1 MKNYQSVL
9 NRLTLE
15 EKVRLLF
22 IIDGQTGSVEEL
34 GIDSL
39 AVKKID
45 SLNFNEIAS
54 SIDLN
59 LFTEYTKQNVITDKT
74 LFFLD
79 AADIISD
86 NYFYNTKAYEYIA
99 KAFAAQQFLFIA
111 NMKLDRDNV
120 VYFYDKQLPL
130 DKQEFMAIEA
140 NDYESTIE
148 ALQNGACFVFISNRD
163 IEKELVSN
171 LEDMLNKYDAFM
183 SEEITEEEYQNYLAI
198 NRNKT
203 VDLDTI
209 NKAVNK
215 VLDILASTYQV
226 QNELVSEFSR
236 KLLAKQIN
244 EDGLVLL
251 KNDNLLPLTNNLRV
265 AFLGNLFT
273 QLYKKVEFTNLNVT
287 FQDNCWENDGFVNDL
302 KLKQIIEKLIDIDV
316 VVLLLDC
323 HNLEKLNNGQKR
335 VVDILKENQKKVV
348 IVLETTKNFDMTELN
363 VFASLIYLP
372 QINANTGQILNETL
386 TGVFNPSGHLFKQ
399 LGNYDCF
406 AGLSYNSFAYNNLI
420 VRSDAISFTCANKS
434 NHAVICSFNVY
445 VKGGKQNTIYLA
457 LQKVKINGL
466 RTEKVYIEISETLSA
481 GDYKLYVSNGSRVI
495 LEGTIQIEQKETPT
509 YEVREFSEIL
519 PASLKVSKPTKA
531 RLVGKVIFALLITI
545 FCVLIFI
552 SMYQYSNSK
561 IGYLALAFA
570 ALSGCTGLGYLVHLC
585 IQTKKTHV
593 PTSEAI
599 DMRKCPEFINEIRES
614 FTAPLSKENLVPI
627 EKEHVIVE
635 KPKEADFTINETYSG
650 QISNVNFTAFS
661 KDFLA
666 YLANSGLITT
676 YSDVC
681 SLLAAMGMTRL
692 IVLKPSELNIKFCQL
707 LSNFFG
713 IDYNYVN
720 YDENNHMLYKQ
731 LNKAANSYMMTGLAE
746 TLLKAGQN
754 PNQMYISVIEASTAE
769 ISQVLSEEIAN
780 INSNVEKHYL
790 NLAEYNRFIIP
801 RNIWYF
807 VIVPETNLELNEVG
821 VNLSLKLEWG
831 EDTGKIYTFNPKN
844 LIAFKEEVK
853 LARHQNYL
861 PDKYWQMLDLFV
873 AEVKNKTDYE
883 LSHRIILSMEA
894 YTAIYYELTGDAD
907 QTLDVLLTNKL
918 LPIVKQ
924 LGYYSSENKEEHL
937 KELLEKCFPDISL
950 PNAVREIN

>member
-15 EKVRLLF
+15 EKIRLLF

-45 SLNFNEIAS
+45 SLSFNEVAS

-59 LFTEYTKQNVITDKT
+59 LFTMFTKQNVIVDKT

-79 AADIISD
+79 AADFISD
-86 NYFYNTKAYEYIA
+86 NHFYNLKAYEYIA
-99 KAFAAQQFLFIA
+99 KAFAAQQFLFVA
-111 NMKLDRDNV
+111 NMELGRDNV
-120 VYFYDKQLPL
+120 IYFYDKQLPL

-140 NDYESTIE
+140 ADYESSIE
-148 ALQNGACFVFISNRD
+148 ALKKGACFVFISNPD
-163 IEKELVSN
+163 IEKELITNVK
-171 LEDMLNKYDAFM
+171 DMLNKYDAFM

-198 NRNKT
+198 NSNKI

-215 VLDILASTYQV
+215 VLNILASTYQV
-226 QNELVSEFSR
+226 QNELISEYT
-236 KLLAKQIN
+236 KKILDKQIS
-244 EDGLVLL
+244 EEGVVLL
-251 KNDNLLPLTNNLRV
+251 KNDNLLPLANNLKV
-265 AFLGNLFT
+265 AVLGNLFS
-273 QLYKKVEFTNLNVT
+273 QLYKEVKFTNLNVT
-287 FQDNCWENDGFVNDL
+287 YQDNCWENDGFINDL
-302 KLKQIIEKLIDIDV
+302 KLKQIIEKLVDIDV

-335 VVDILKENQKKVV
+335 VVDILKENQKKVIV
-348 IVLETTKNFDMTELN
+348 VLETIKNFAVTELN
-363 VFASLIYLP
+363 TFASLIYLP
-372 QINANTGQILNETL
+372 NINIHTGQVLNEIL
-386 TGVFNPSGHLFKQ
+386 SGDLNPSGHLFKQ
-399 LGNYDCF
+399 LGNYKCF
-406 AGLSYNSFAYNNLI
+406 TGLSYNLFSYKNLI
-420 VRSDAISFTCANKS
+420 VRSDAISFTCTNKS
-434 NHAVICSFNVY
+434 NYAVACSFNIY
-445 VKGGKQNTIYLA
+445 VKDSKQNIIYVA
-457 LQKVKINGL
+457 LHKEKINAL
-466 RTEKVYIEISETLSA
+466 RTEKIYIDITEELSA
-481 GDYKLYVSNGSRVI
+481 GIYQLYVANGTKVV
-495 LEGTIQIEQKETPT
+495 LEGTIQIEQKERPT
-509 YEVREFSEIL
+509 YEVQEFSDVL
-519 PASLKVSKPTKA
+519 PASLKVTKPAKT
-531 RLVGKVIFALLITI
+531 RLVGKVIFALLLTI

-552 SMYQYSNSK
+552 SMYQYSNSE

-570 ALSGCTGLGYLVHLC
+570 VIAGCTGLAYLMHLY
-585 IQTKKTHV
+585 IEVKKTSV
-593 PTSEAI
+593 PTMEAI
-599 DMRKCPEFINEIRES
+599 DMRKCPEFMDVVRET
-614 FTAPLSKENLVPI
+614 FTMPLSKENLVPI
-627 EKEHVIVE
+627 EKKDVIVE
-635 KPKEADFTINETYSG
+635 KPKEADFTINETYRG
-650 QISNVNFTAFS
+650 QISNVNFTTFS

-666 YLANSGLITT
+666 YLAYSGLISN

-681 SLLAAMGMTRL
+681 ALLAAMGMTRL
-692 IVLKPSELNIKFCQL
+692 IILKPSELNIKFCQL

-807 VIVPETNLELNEVG
+807 VIVPETNLALNEVG
-821 VNLSLKLEWG
+821 VYLPLKLEQG
-831 EDTGKIYTFNPKN
+831 EDTDKIYTFNPKN